1 MAHKTEKF
9 PTIENKINKQTNT
22 LLVAITDKYVS
33 ESIIFLS
40 TKFSALS
47 TAVSNT
53 IILSIIIYNLII
65 FLLHRNYLTISKR
78 GINISKNLIDY

>member
-33 ESIIFLS
+33 
-40 TKFSALS
+40 
-47 TAVSNT
+47 
-53 IILSIIIYNLII
+53 
-65 FLLHRNYLTISKR
+65 
-78 GINISKNLIDY
+78 